1 MLRKSLFNK
10 FSAITVSLALAMG
23 FFSCGENAGL
33 GSSIDTKAPT
43 LAIEYPPSG
52 AAIRDSF
59 ILAGSCS
66 DDKAISRVL
75 VTVKRL
81 ESDIEFE
88 PLSYTATVSADAK
101 SWQIKLNE
109 KDEANE
115 SYYNGWQ
122 LPDGKYEMSVTAYD
136 NVGNNSGASSRSFE
150 IDNTPPLFI
159 ISNPGVVKE
168 REQRAFCLRF
178 SFHY

>member
-10 FSAITVSLALAMG
+10 FAAITVSLAIATG

-66 DDKAISRVL
+66 DDKA
-75 VTVKRL
+75 
-81 ESDIEFE
+81 
-88 PLSYTATVSADAK
+88 
-101 SWQIKLNE
+101 
-109 KDEANE
+109 
-115 SYYNGWQ
+115 
-122 LPDGKYEMSVTAYD
+122 
-136 NVGNNSGASSRSFE
+136 
-150 IDNTPPLFI
+150 
-159 ISNPGVVKE
+159 
-168 REQRAFCLRF
+168 
-178 SFHY
+178 